1 MKRSRYTLCIVILT
15 AVSVSVSSEATPT
28 LSLNKALTEAFARS
42 PVLQA
47 RRAEVEQAEGR
58 LRTAKIYPFNPEVT
72 IGAARREGPIETNTD
87 KGVKLAQEIQ
97 IGGQRRLGTAQA
109 SAELEA
115 ARAQL
120 LREERLLAARVRA
133 AFVEALRTR
142 ELLEVE
148 RANADLARSLAE
160 VARKRFDSGA
170 VAQMEVN
177 LAQVQV
183 GRAERDLRLAEGAHE
198 VTKTVLAEVVGLD
211 PSQPLELDGELDIPP
226 PRPLPLVEFLAAAEE
241 NRADLES
248 FRRSVEAAQ
257 ARIELSRRQRVPN
270 LELEAFYGREDGTD
284 RLLGGALNIRIP
296 VFNRN
301 QGRIAEAQAAYRQT
315 LAETESTELQVR
327 QEVAAS
333 LARYR
338 ANRAASLNLQQ
349 LVLGTLQ
356 ENLGLLQRSFEAGK
370 TGWTDVLVFRREFVD
385 VQRDYIETVTDTQ
398 LAGIE
403 LDLASGADPIAGL
416 VEPGPA
422 AHVGSRTSECERVAG
437 RCGIPCLCRCERE

>member
-1 MKRSRYTLCIVILT
+1 MKSTLHTLRVAALIVASASAIL
-15 AVSVSVSSEATPT
+15 ASEAAPT
-28 LSLNKALTEAFARS
+28 LSLNQALTEAFARS
-42 PVLQA
+42 PVLRA

-58 LRTAKIYPFNPEVT
+58 LRTAKIYPFNPELAVE
-72 IGAARREGPIETNTD
+72 AARRNGSIETNTD
-87 KGVKLAQEIQ
+87 KGVKLAQEIP
-97 IGGQRRLGTAQA
+97 IGGQRRRGTAQA

-120 LREERLLAARVRA
+120 LREERLLAARVRV

-148 RANADLARSLAE
+148 RANEDLARSLAE

-183 GRAERDLRLAEGAHE
+183 GRAERDRRLAEGADE
-198 VTKTVLAEVVGLD
+198 VARTRLAEVAGLD
-211 PSQPLELDGELDIPP
+211 PIQPPQLDGELDIPA
-226 PRPLPLVEFLAAAEE
+226 RKLLPLAELLAAAEE

-248 FRRSVEAAQ
+248 SRHTTEAAQ
-257 ARIELSRRQRVPN
+257 VRIELSRRERVPN
-270 LELEAFYGREDGTD
+270 LELEAFYGHEDGTD
-284 RLLGGALNIRIP
+284 RLFGGGVNIRIP
-296 VFNRN
+296 MFNRN
-301 QGRIAEAQAAYRQT
+301 QGRIAEARAAHRQT
-315 LAETESTELQVR
+315 LAETQATELQVR

-338 ANRAASLNLQQ
+338 ASRAASLNLQQ
-349 LVLGTLQ
+349 QVLGTLQ

-385 VQRDYIETVTDTQ
+385 IQRDYIESVTATR

-403 LDLASGADPIAGL
+403 LDLASGADPIPTHK
-416 VEPGPA
+416 ESQP
-422 AHVGSRTSECERVAG
+422 
-437 RCGIPCLCRCERE
+437 